1 MMMQP
6 PDDPKIKR
14 DERLSEL
21 ATLQVRHTDA
31 ANGYDAGLEN
41 ADATMDPVLRRLSD
55 MHRDCAEQTARILV
69 AHGGEPDPDG
79 SWLSWVHRS
88 VMVARGMIDGLGTDV
103 IPGLIDGEKRV
114 LEQLDRVLEQTHW
127 TDVDRNALIG
137 QRDRIEAEI
146 AELNAMKAD
155 TDGATS

>member
-14 DERLSEL
+14 DERRSEL

-88 VMVARGMIDGLGTDV
+88 VMVARGMIDG
-103 IPGLIDGEKRV
+103 EKRV
-114 LEQLDRVLEQTHW
+114 LEQLDRVLERTHW

-155 TDGATS
+155 TGGATS

>member
-1 MMMQP
+1 MLQS

-41 ADATMDPVLRRLSD
+41 ADAAMTLILRRLSD
-55 MHRDCAEQTARILV
+55 MHRDFAEQTARILV

-79 SWLSWVHRS
+79 SWLSWVHQT

-103 IPGLIDGEKRV
+103 IPGLVDGEKRV
-114 LEQLDRVLEQTHW
+114 LDQVDRALEQTHW
-127 TDVDRNALIG
+127 ADSERNALIG

-146 AELNAMKAD
+146 AELNAMRTDAD
-155 TDGATS
+155 EARS